1 MPTLN
6 VSSVL
11 RDRFLA
17 CTEGLAG
24 SFRLVLPW
32 PPSVNHV
39 WKIAPRKAYLDSQVQ
54 AFRMRVLAAV
64 KCGRIA
70 GTIPSEPVQGPVAV
84 MLECCPPDRKRRDL
98 DNLPK
103 SVFDALTKA
112 CVWRDDSQVQL
123 MLPFWGSRAKGGRIV
138 LHVLPLDVEA

>member
-32 PPSVNHV
+32 PPSLNHV
-39 WKIAPRKAYLDSQVQ
+39 WKVGPRRAYLDSQVQ

-64 KCGRIA
+64 KAGRIA
-70 GTIPSEPVQGPVAV
+70 GTAPSEPVQGPVAV
-84 MLECCPPDRKRRDL
+84 MLECRPPNRRRRDL

-103 SVFDALTKA
+103 AVFDALTKA
-112 CVWRDDSQVQL
+112 RVWRDDSQVQL
-123 MLPFWGSRAKGGRIV
+123 MLPFWGPRATGGKV
-138 LHVLPLDVEA
+138 LLHVLPLEVEA